1 RKDQPFWD
9 ALNANIKNLHAV
21 ISGHD
26 HGDEWCAREPTKDV
40 IFVLTST
47 PDTVGTVAQDGATV
61 YGTSCSP
68 RQILLVGLK
77 RGFGSRADRRGQ
89 ELHWTEAMVDDLHF
103 GDPPS
108 HTFTRFW
115 TRAVHAD
122 PNFRVLKAIANAKIT
137 ASRANATKSGK

>member
-1 RKDQPFWD
+1 M
-9 ALNANIKNLHAV
+9 
-21 ISGHD
+21 
-26 HGDEWCAREPTKDV
+26 HGV
-40 IFVLTST
+40 S
-47 PDTVGTVAQDGATV
+47 DTVGTVAQDGATV

-103 GDPPS
+103 GDPRLFYTYLHMQFTTAS

-122 PNFRVLKAIANAKIT
+122 PK
-137 ASRANATKSGK
+137 